1 MPFFFCSSSATL
13 RTWNAIQK
21 WIRMSFLSR
30 TAKMSWAS
38 VRGCSVCFACY
49 TPFFSSIKQNTDSLC
64 APWFSAARLAWSKQR
79 VGLERQREAATA
91 VQFSVNTNNAW
102 KWSSSP
108 DMLES
113 AALTISS
120 SGQRVVVV
128 LTVYWPQEG
137 LPLSSVRLV
146 EQWFSTTSGSWTIF
160 EENMRWTDRFA
171 ILTPHESN

>member
-1 MPFFFCSSSATL
+1 
-13 RTWNAIQK
+13 
-21 WIRMSFLSR
+21 
-30 TAKMSWAS
+30 
-38 VRGCSVCFACY
+38 
-49 TPFFSSIKQNTDSLC
+49 
-64 APWFSAARLAWSKQR
+64 
-79 VGLERQREAATA
+79 
-91 VQFSVNTNNAW
+91 
-102 KWSSSP
+102 
-108 DMLES
+108 MLES